1 LSDIQNL
8 SPAELAALLARGGTT
23 LVDVREP
30 AEFAAAH
37 IEGAVLRPLSSFDPA
52 ALPPGPI
59 VFQCGSGKRSLTA
72 MQAAQAAGL
81 PHNAHLQGGLQAW
94 HREGR
99 PVVHGG

>member
-1 LSDIQNL
+1 
-8 SPAELAALLARGGTT
+8 
-23 LVDVREP
+23 
-30 AEFAAAH
+30 
-37 IEGAVLRPLSSFDPA
+37 
-52 ALPPGPI
+52 

-99 PVVHGG
+99 PLVHGG